1 MIEQRCCLSVTFT
14 KTNFTMADILFKGN
28 PIKTAGEIPQPGDV
42 APEFK
47 LTGID
52 MQDKQLSDY
61 RGKKLILNIF
71 PSIDTGVCA
80 ASVRK
85 FNQEAAGLDDT
96 IVLCIS
102 KDLPFAQKRFCG
114 AEGIDNVVML
124 SEFKDQNFSREY
136 HITMTEGPLAGLMS
150 RAIVVVDPEG
160 SVVYSEQVPEI
171 TQEPDY
177 DTALKNL

>member
-1 MIEQRCCLSVTFT
+1 
-14 KTNFTMADILFKGN
+14 MADILFKGN
-28 PIKTAGEIPQPGDV
+28 LIKTAGEIPQVGDV

-47 LTGID
+47 LTATD
-52 MQDKQLSDY
+52 MQDKHLSDY

-71 PSIDTGVCA
+71 PSIDTGICA

-85 FNQEAAGLDDT
+85 FNKEASNLSDT
-96 IVLCIS
+96 MVLCIS

-114 AEGIDNVVML
+114 AEGIENVVML

-136 HITMTEGPLAGLMS
+136 HVTMTEGPLAGLMS
-150 RAIVVVDPEG
+150 RAIVVLDPDG
-160 SVVYSEQVPEI
+160 SVIYSEQVPEI

-177 DTALKNL
+177 DKALQSI

>member
-1 MIEQRCCLSVTFT
+1 
-14 KTNFTMADILFKGN
+14 
-28 PIKTAGEIPQPGDV
+28 
-42 APEFK
+42 
-47 LTGID
+47 ID